1 MRSRGSSKMKI
12 ESFAKINLGLEVQG
26 RRPDGYHDI
35 RTLFQSIA
43 LADTIEVESSADGA
57 IRLEG
62 DEPSVQW
69 DETNLVHRAARLL
82 QEEAGTSVGA
92 RIRVTKNIPPGKG
105 LGGGSSNAAVT
116 LLALNKEWALEL
128 APGKMAD
135 LALRLGSDVPY
146 FLLGGLCLAEG
157 RGEALTPLAD
167 FPPLPC
173 VLALPPFPILT
184 AEIYAGVKPSLTSAG
199 KDSKIMR
206 FLDTRDYGLLG
217 NDLENVILR
226 RHPEL
231 DVLKKFFR
239 GHGAVLSLVTGSG
252 SAVFGLYTDRE
263 KAQTAQRKLSGQS
276 VALLVDTLP
285 RESYWTQ
292 VGAGV

>member
-1 MRSRGSSKMKI
+1 MKI
-12 ESFAKINLGLEVQG
+12 ESFAKINLGLEVLR

-35 RTLFQSIA
+35 RTLYQSIA

-62 DEPSVQW
+62 DDPLVPW
-69 DETNLVHRAARLL
+69 DGTNLVHRAARLL
-82 QEEAGTSVGA
+82 QAETGTPAGA
-92 RIRVTKNIPPGKG
+92 RIRVAKNIPPGKG

-116 LLALNKEWALEL
+116 LLALNRAWALDL
-128 APGKMAD
+128 APARMAD

-157 RGEALTPLAD
+157 RGEDLTPLAD
-167 FPPLPC
+167 LPPLPC
-173 VLALPPFPILT
+173 VLAFPPFPILT
-184 AEIYAGVKPSLTSAG
+184 SEIYAEVKTSLTSAH
-199 KDSKIMR
+199 KDSRIMR

-231 DVLKKFFR
+231 DGLKKFFR
-239 GHGAVLSLVTGSG
+239 DHGAALSLVTGSG

-263 KAQTAQRKLSGQS
+263 KARTAQRELSGQS
-276 VALLVDTLP
+276 VAFLVETLP

>member
-1 MRSRGSSKMKI
+1 MRI
-12 ESFAKINLGLEVQG
+12 ESFAKINLGLEVL
-26 RRPDGYHDI
+26 RKRPDGYHDI

-43 LADTIEVESSADGA
+43 LADVIEIERTADGT
-57 IRLEG
+57 IGLEG
-62 DEPSVQW
+62 DDASIPW
-69 DETNLVHRAARLL
+69 DGTNLVHRAARLL
-82 QEEAGTSVGA
+82 QTDTGTPAGA
-92 RIRVTKNIPPGKG
+92 RIRVTKRIPAGKG
-105 LGGGSSNAAVT
+105 LGGGSSNAALT
-116 LLALNKEWALEL
+116 LFALNRLWGLGFE
-128 APGKMAD
+128 PTRMAD
-135 LALRLGSDVPY
+135 LAIRLGSDVPY

-173 VLALPPFPILT
+173 VLAFPPFPIRT
-184 AEIYAGVKPSLTSAG
+184 AEIYAGVEPSLTSAG
-199 KDSKIMR
+199 KDSRIMR

-217 NDLENVILR
+217 NDLENVVLR

-231 DVLKKFFR
+231 DGLKKFFR
-239 GHGAVLSLVTGSG
+239 DHGAVLSLVTGSG

-263 KAQTAQRKLSGQS
+263 KARTAQRTLSGQS